1 MVQITSNLRSTKA
14 ITDYVTLSDESAT
27 IAARLK
33 AISQELKA
41 LEPTV
46 LEQIG
51 EGRAV
56 KIGSQVRTVKP
67 GTVESI
73 KRTCDDETAVEF
85 CKSHGL
91 KYQERSAEYV
101 APATFSAHVKA
112 GAMSPELYDIEKT
125 TILVV
130 I

>member
-1 MVQITSNLRSTKA
+1 MVQVTSNLRSTKA
-14 ITDYVTLSDESAT
+14 ITDFVMLSDESAR

-33 AISQELKA
+33 VIAQELKA
-41 LEPTV
+41 LEPVV

-51 EGRAV
+51 DGRAV

-73 KRTCDDETAVEF
+73 KRTCDDQTAVNF
-85 CKSHGL
+85 CKDHGL
-91 KYQERSAEYV
+91 KYQERSPEYC
-101 APATFSAHVKA
+101 APATFSAHVKS
-112 GAMSPELYDIEKT
+112 GAMDPELYAIET
-125 TILVV
+125 TQIIIV

>member
-14 ITDYVTLSDESAT
+14 ITDFVQLSDESAT

-33 AISQELKA
+33 AITQEMKA
-41 LEPTV
+41 LEPLV

-56 KIGSQVRTVKP
+56 KVGSQVRTVKP
-67 GTVESI
+67 GKVEKIS
-73 KRTCDDETAVEF
+73 RTCDDQAAVEF
-85 CKSHGL
+85 CKTHNL
-91 KYQERSAEYV
+91 KYQERTPEYV
-101 APATFSAHVKA
+101 APATFSSHVKA
-112 GAMSPELYDIEKT
+112 GAMDPELYEIETT
-125 TILVV
+125 TIIVV

>member
-1 MVQITSNLRSTKA
+1 MVQITSNLRSTAA
-14 ITDYVTLSDESAT
+14 ITNYVQLSDESAT

-33 AISQELKA
+33 AIERELKE
-41 LEPTV
+41 LQPTV

-51 EGRAV
+51 DGRAV

-67 GTVESI
+67 GTVDKI
-73 KRTCDDETAVEF
+73 TRTCDDLTAVEF

-91 KYQERSAEYV
+91 KFQERSAEYV
-101 APATFSAHVKA
+101 APATFSSHVKA
-112 GAMSPELYDIEKT
+112 GAMSPELYEIETT
-125 TILVV
+125 TIVVV

>member
-1 MVQITSNLRSTKA
+1 MVQITSNLRSTSA
-14 ITDYVTLSDESAT
+14 ITSFVQLSDESST

-33 AISQELKA
+33 AITQEMKV

-56 KIGSQVRTVKP
+56 KIGSQVRTIKP
-67 GTVESI
+67 GTVEKIS
-73 KRTCDDETAVEF
+73 RTCEDETAVKF
-85 CKSHGL
+85 CKDHGL
-91 KYQERSAEYV
+91 KYQERSSEYV
-101 APATFSAHVKA
+101 APATFSAHVKS
-112 GAMSPELYDIEKT
+112 GSMDPELYEIETT
-125 TILVV
+125 TIVVV

>member
-1 MVQITSNLRSTKA
+1 MVQITSNLRSTSA
-14 ITDYVTLSDESAT
+14 ITSFVQLSDESAT

-33 AISQELKA
+33 AITQEMKA
-41 LEPTV
+41 IEPLV

-56 KIGSQVRTVKP
+56 KVGSQVRTVKP
-67 GTVESI
+67 GTVEKIS
-73 KRTCDDETAVEF
+73 RTCDDQAAVDF
-85 CKSHGL
+85 CKDHGL

-101 APATFSAHVKA
+101 APATFSAHVKS
-112 GAMSPELYDIEKT
+112 GSMSAELYEIETT
-125 TILVV
+125 TIVVV

>member
-1 MVQITSNLRSTKA
+1 MVQVTSNLRSTKA
-14 ITDYVTLSDESAT
+14 ITDFVTLSDEQAT
-27 IAARLK
+27 LAARLK
-33 AISQELKA
+33 AISREMKE
-41 LEPTV
+41 LEPIV

-56 KIGSQVRTVKP
+56 KVGSQVRTVKP

-85 CKSHGL
+85 CKAHGL
-91 KYQERSAEYV
+91 KFQERSAEYC
-101 APATFSAHVKA
+101 APATFSAHVKS
-112 GAMSPELYDIEKT
+112 GAMSPELYAIETT
-125 TILVV
+125 TIIVV

>member
-14 ITDYVTLSDESAT
+14 ITDFVQLSDESAT

-33 AISQELKA
+33 AIERELKE
-41 LEPTV
+41 LQPTV

-51 EGRAV
+51 DGRAV

-67 GTVESI
+67 GTVDKI
-73 KRTCDDETAVEF
+73 TRTCDDLTAVEF

-91 KYQERSAEYV
+91 KFQERSAEYV

-112 GAMSPELYDIEKT
+112 GAMDPELYNIET
-125 TILVV
+125 TVV
-130 I
+130 IVVT

>member
-1 MVQITSNLRSTKA
+1 MVQITSNLRSTAA
-14 ITDYVTLSDESAT
+14 ITNYVQLSDESAT

-33 AISQELKA
+33 AISQELKE

-51 EGRAV
+51 DGRAV
-56 KIGSQVRTVKP
+56 KVGSQVRTVKP
-67 GTVESI
+67 GTVDKI
-73 KRTCDDETAVEF
+73 TRTCDDLTAVEF

-101 APATFSAHVKA
+101 APATFSAHVKSR
-112 GAMSPELYDIEKT
+112 AMSPELYEIETT
-125 TILVV
+125 TIVVV

>member
-1 MVQITSNLRSTKA
+1 MVQVTSNLRSTAA
-14 ITDYVTLSDESAT
+14 ITTYVQLSDESAT
-27 IAARLK
+27 ISARLK
-33 AISQELKA
+33 AIAQELKA

-51 EGRAV
+51 DGRAV
-56 KIGSQVRTVKP
+56 KVGSQVRTVKP
-67 GTVESI
+67 GTVDKI
-73 KRTCDDETAVEF
+73 TRTCDDLTAVEY

-91 KYQERSAEYV
+91 KHQERSAEYV

-112 GAMSPELYDIEKT
+112 GSMDPELYLIETT
-125 TILVV
+125 TIIVV

>member
-14 ITDYVTLSDESAT
+14 ITDFVLLSDESAT

-33 AISQELKA
+33 AIERELKE
-41 LEPTV
+41 LQTTV

-51 EGRAV
+51 DGRAV

-67 GTVESI
+67 GSVDKIT
-73 KRTCDDETAVEF
+73 RTCDDLTAVEF

-91 KYQERSAEYV
+91 KFQERSAEYV
-101 APATFSAHVKA
+101 APATFSSHVKA
-112 GAMSPELYDIEKT
+112 GAMDPELYNIET
-125 TILVV
+125 TVV
-130 I
+130 IVVT